1 MTRRPTLLRAA
12 PVHAVVLL
20 AVVLLALGACTSK
33 SSKKSSASEA
43 LKLKVG
49 VLFTTSGEGGDLAQA
64 VLGGTKLAADDA
76 AKQKVSIEFVQA
88 DYAGD
93 PKQVPKAVAS
103 LKGKVDAIVVGTPD
117 PVVLPQLS
125 EITDVPVI
133 HTLIGRDDLTQNE
146 NVFSVAPS
154 DSVEAAKMADYLV
167 NERKYR
173 RIVLITDTT
182 EFGTTGKQVMES
194 ALDELGAS
202 PRLSLT
208 FKPGAD
214 IHTPVAHAGQVNAD
228 AVILWVFSPSEA
240 ARIVVEA
247 QKMNFAYQFA
257 LSGNLATST
266 FAKNASAQVTPVA
279 FRDGMLSVGPW
290 AGPWFDLGR
299 IIDFYTRFQTEN
311 SAQAP
316 VQAAAFYDAVALLA
330 KAARNGGTTTG
341 ADLEAGLEEIK
352 DFEGAGV
359 PISFATGEHQGIAID
374 DLGMYGYT
382 KDQDSAG
389 GHYFPDVDTGGG
401 FFTVVTE
408 SLQLPKRYAFLT
420 TKV

>member
-1 MTRRPTLLRAA
+1 MIRRRGFLRAA
-12 PVHAVVLL
+12 ALF
-20 AVVLLALGACTSK
+20 AVVLLALAAC
-33 SSKKSSASEA
+33 SSKKAKNAAKTEE

-76 AKQKVSIEFVQA
+76 KKQKVSIEFVQA

-93 PKQVPKAVAS
+93 PKQVPKAINS

-117 PVVLPQLS
+117 PIVLPQLES
-125 EITDVPVI
+125 ITDVPVI
-133 HTLIGRDDLTQNE
+133 HTLIGRDDLTQNQ

-154 DSVEAAKMADYLV
+154 DSVEADKLADYLI
-167 NERKYR
+167 NARKYR
-173 RIVLITDTT
+173 RIVLITDDT
-182 EFGTTGKQVMES
+182 EFGKTGKQVVEK
-194 ALDELGAS
+194 ALEDLGES

-208 FKPGAD
+208 FTPGGD
-214 IHTPVAHAGQVNAD
+214 IHTPVAHAGQINAD
-228 AVILWVFSPSEA
+228 AVVLWVFSPSEA

-290 AGPWFDLGR
+290 AGPWFDLNR

-316 VQAAAFYDAVALLA
+316 VQAAAFYDAVAVLA

-341 ADLEAGLEEIK
+341 TDLEAGLEEIK

-359 PISFATGEHQGIAID
+359 PISFGSGEHQGIALD

-401 FFTVVTE
+401 FFTIVTE
-408 SLQLPKRYAFLT
+408 SLKLPKRYAFLT